1 MNNNYFYRSGMAP
14 GFKHTLLGIEGHIS
28 RKAGP
33 KGLWEEQVFL
43 ATRDFKGKGGVFSI
57 CIRYDR
63 GHYTNKQNGFAIT
76 RNFDGVSGPLGEE
89 QCAEFWPELLQL
101 VKWHLSSEGVPMHY
115 LENSLYQGA
124 LGKADVARR
133 CCLWPDAPDGLVLG
147 APNKFERELNK
158 RLPWLQEQFFNDLK
172 ATGMQA
178 YP

>member
-1 MNNNYFYRSGMAP
+1 MNDNWFYKSGYT
-14 GFKHTLLGIEGHIS
+14 GFKHTLLGIEGHMS
-28 RKAGP
+28 KKQGP
-33 KGLWEEQVFL
+33 KGLWEHQVFL
-43 ATRDFKGKGGVFSI
+43 ASREFKGKGGKFDIMV
-57 CIRYDR
+57 RYDR
-63 GHYTNKQNGFAIT
+63 GHVSNRSNGFAIT
-76 RNFDGVSGPLGEE
+76 RNFDGVTGPLGTEE
-89 QCAEFWPELLQL
+89 CAEFWPELLHL

-147 APNKFERELNK
+147 APNKFELELNK